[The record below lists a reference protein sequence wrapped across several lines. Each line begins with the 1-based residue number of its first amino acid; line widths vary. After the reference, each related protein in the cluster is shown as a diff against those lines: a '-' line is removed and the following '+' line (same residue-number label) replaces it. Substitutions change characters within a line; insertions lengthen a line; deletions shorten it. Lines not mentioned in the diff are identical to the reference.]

1 MDGRR
6 LPERLPR
13 YVPTAEPGV
22 SDREPPRAADARAV
36 ERSSGGRN
44 TRVCVSRDHL
54 FVPHRCRRATRFMST
69 DNDRTPWFADEPVAT
84 AWAHCAGRRL
94 IRNARHV
101 AAIAAHP
108 LEPLEFVRL
117 RRHVSGMRPRP
128 HRTLICAADARRN
141 SRPTPS
147 SHPAAISTGY
157 CEKMLPYCPPHRTS
171 QPTL

>member
-13 YVPTAEPGV
+13 SVPTAGPGV
-22 SDREPPRAADARAV
+22 LDREPPKAADARAV
-36 ERSSGGRN
+36 ERSSSGRN

-69 DNDRTPWFADEPVAT
+69 DNDRTLWFADEPVAT

-128 HRTLICAADARRN
+128 DRLLICAADTRRK
-141 SRPTPS
+141 SKLRPR
-147 SHPAAISTGY
+147 SHPAAMSTGY
-157 CEKMLPYCPPHRTS
+157 SEKMLPYCPPHRTS